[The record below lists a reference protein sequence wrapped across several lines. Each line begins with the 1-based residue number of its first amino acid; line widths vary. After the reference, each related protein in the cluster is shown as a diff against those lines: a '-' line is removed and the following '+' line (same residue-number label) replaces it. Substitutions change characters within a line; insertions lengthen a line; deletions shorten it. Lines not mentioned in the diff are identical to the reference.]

1 MLSVGE
7 WSWHGKLVA
16 WFVAT
21 SAAALASLGCAG
33 RHAAMARE
41 QCVPDMTRPDVPY
54 VWLHR
59 DSGYDAEG
67 SGPVVG
73 IWPDGRIVRAVCED
87 RIGEAYVEG
96 KLTPA
101 QLDGVQSCVAERRGL
116 LRLAQRP
123 LVVDVPSE
131 CLGIRLRDRRVH
143 YDENLGDLMQ
153 VHHDPD
159 VAALRKHLMSLEI
172 TDARPAAT
180 PWVVPGRD
188 WLR

>member
-1 MLSVGE
+1 V
-7 WSWHGKLVA
+7 
-16 WFVAT
+16 
-21 SAAALASLGCAG
+21 ALASLGCAG
-33 RHAAMARE
+33 RHEATARE
-41 QCVPDMTRPDVPY
+41 QCVPDVTRPDAPF

-59 DSGYDAEG
+59 YSGYDADG

-73 IWPDGRIVRAVCED
+73 IWPDGRIVRVVRED
-87 RIGEAYVEG
+87 QIGSAYVEG

-101 QLDGVQSCVAERRGL
+101 ELDGVQSFVAQRRGL
-116 LRLAQRP
+116 LRLVQGP
-123 LVVDVPSE
+123 LAVDVPSE
-131 CLGIRLRDRRVH
+131 RLGIRLRDRRVH

-159 VAALRKHLMSLEI
+159 VAALRKHLMSLEVAE
-172 TDARPAAT
+172 ARPAAT